1 MVDTYDLN
9 TDVGKIRSL
18 IPDRDITD
26 PVFSDA
32 EITYYFSSSGNIRY
46 AAATALEIAATQDVL
61 IFKVMKSGTDSVD
74 AAKGAAV
81 LLDRARRLRQEEDDL
96 LVTAGGVLGVIEM
109 GNGVFGYRQ
118 VVRNAIR
125 RAT

>member
-1 MVDTYDLN
+1 MPATYELS

-18 IPDRDITD
+18 IPDMDITD
-26 PVFSDA
+26 PAFQDE
-32 EITYYFSSSGNIRY
+32 EIEYYFSSEGNLRK
-46 AAATALEIAATQDVL
+46 AAALALEIAATKDVL

-81 LLDRARRLRQEEDDL
+81 LLERARALRKQEDESVLD
-96 LVTAGGVLGVIEM
+96 TGGVIGVVEM
-109 GNGVFGYRQ
+109 ANGIFGYRQ